1 MHDAVQLGAIHA
13 DIKAGKRSIFVS
25 ADRRLRDNLSNKQ
38 ISFLAN
44 AIVSH
49 VGLTQ
54 LVDLLVGNPA
64 EPRGV
69 SDLLW
74 STQISSST
82 EQIRDYFIDLALSKY
97 HEGLI
102 MEMPHLVDSIA
113 EDAAAE
119 LDKQKLDLYA
129 GGAED
134 RHRVREVL
142 EGFEELYFQRMREV
156 IENERKH

>member
-1 MHDAVQLGAIHA
+1 
-13 DIKAGKRSIFVS
+13 
-25 ADRRLRDNLSNKQ
+25 
-38 ISFLAN
+38 
-44 AIVSH
+44 
-49 VGLTQ
+49 
-54 LVDLLVGNPA
+54 
-64 EPRGV
+64 
-69 SDLLW
+69 
-74 STQISSST
+74 
-82 EQIRDYFIDLALSKY
+82 
-97 HEGLI
+97 